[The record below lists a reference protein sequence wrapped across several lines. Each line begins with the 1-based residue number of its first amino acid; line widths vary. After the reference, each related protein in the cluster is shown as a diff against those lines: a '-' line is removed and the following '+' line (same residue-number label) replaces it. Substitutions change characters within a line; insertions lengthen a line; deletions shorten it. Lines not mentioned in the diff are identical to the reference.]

1 MDFSFSE
8 ILRSVLMSLCF
19 GVGYA
24 LAFSLLSCLLG
35 VIKPGRAFFTRII
48 DFENIF
54 PLPTFRDLK
63 ITPYR
68 GAVFSFLSVLLFAIT
83 YSLLSYLALDGEIRL
98 YTLFFY
104 FASFY
109 LSRIAFFGIFIKA
122 FELIIRALMLL
133 ISLFVR
139 ILFRLVL
146 RPLSRGYL
154 PIKQYFDK

>member
-1 MDFSFSE
+1 MGFSFSE
-8 ILRSVLMSLCF
+8 ILGAVLMCLCF

-35 VIKPGRAFFTRII
+35 VIKAGRAFFTRII
-48 DFENIF
+48 DFERIF

-63 ITPYR
+63 ISPYR
-68 GAVFSFLSVLLFAIT
+68 GAVFSFLSVLLFAIM

-98 YTLFFY
+98 YTLIIY

-109 LSRIAFFGIFIKA
+109 LSRIAFLGIFIKA

-139 ILFRLVL
+139 MLLRLIL
-146 RPLSRGYL
+146 RPLRIAHL
-154 PIKQYFDK
+154 QIKHYFDK